1 MKNNKIKA
9 LLVIGCAFSLI
20 ACNNGSLTSNDV
32 SSDISSEETTTSSEE
47 IISNEET
54 ISSEEIFSSEEQV
67 SSNEEVSE
75 IVSENIIQ
83 TITIKEFRESTNTGE
98 EATIKGVV
106 VKHNYTGQQ
115 VPYKTGFWIADETGS
130 VYIYGENSSKKVE
143 EGNLV
148 TVKGIKGYYIPQ
160 NDLGA
165 ASSLNYDGMMQ
176 LSSPEILENDNGN
189 NEIPKSAI
197 IESSVEEISKIPL
210 NTNITGNIYRVQGRY
225 SVSPATGFTNYYI
238 NDLNRV
244 DSLLAY
250 TQSNG
255 MDYEW
260 TTSYDD
266 KTVDMLIIVS
276 LAKPG
281 TNSWRFCPVKFINDE
296 YVVSDELEAKYA
308 SKRVLSNFADTYDVD
323 TLVSIAK
330 EDEYLPG
337 SRVEITSTSDQ
348 ISVNENGENLE
359 VNISASTLGKI
370 TISAKV
376 TYNDAEYTSSKE
388 IEIIKKSEY
397 ETISIAEART
407 KNDDEEV
414 TLEAVVA
421 CVTYKSNMVKQG
433 LFLADETGSMFAYF
447 GTSLL
452 ESIENIENGHKIVI
466 KGKIAHYIKNS
477 DNAKNEGYAGDF
489 QLSDGVIL
497 NHDTNV
503 YDIPEG
509 SYVETTIKEI
519 AATKPSTN
527 LSGNM
532 YKVKAKVVKN
542 TGYATSYSLYDVE
555 DNSSSLPLYS
565 QVSANDFKWL
575 EEYASQ
581 EVTIIVG
588 VQNLNLKASGSF
600 WRGCPIKV
608 ISNS

>member
-9 LLVIGCAFSLI
+9 LLAIGSVFSLI
-20 ACNNGSLTSNDV
+20 ACNNGSTTSNDV
-32 SSDISSEETTTSSEE
+32 SSDV
-47 IISNEET
+47 
-54 ISSEEIFSSEEQV
+54 SSEEQV
-67 SSNEEVSE
+67 FSSEEVSE
-75 IVSENIIQ
+75 IVSENKIQ
-83 TITIKEFRESTNTGE
+83 TITIKEFRDSTNTGE

-130 VYIYGENSSKKVE
+130 VYIYGKDSSEKVK

-160 NDLGA
+160 NDTGA
-165 ASSLNYDGMMQ
+165 AASLNYDGMMQ

-189 NEIPKSAI
+189 NEIPASAI
-197 IESSVEEISKIPL
+197 KESSVEEISKIPL

-255 MDYEW
+255 MDYAW
-260 TTSYDD
+260 TSSYDG

-281 TNSWRFCPVKFINDE
+281 TNSWRFCPVEFINDE
-296 YVVSDELEAKYA
+296 YVVSNELEAKYA
-308 SKRVLSNFADTYDVD
+308 SERVLSNFADTYDVD
-323 TLVSIAK
+323 TLVSVAK

-337 SRVEITSTSDQ
+337 SRVEITSTSEQ

-359 VNISASTLGKI
+359 VNISTSTLGKI

-388 IEIIKKSEY
+388 IEIVKKSEY

-466 KGKIAHYIKNS
+466 KGKIAHYIKNA

-519 AATKPSTN
+519 ADTKPSTN

-555 DNSSSLPLYS
+555 DNSASLPLYS

-588 VQNLNLKASGSF
+588 VQNLNLKPSGSF